1 MVSIGQQGL
10 DSFMAKGIF
19 YFITLC
25 FFVLSCNA
33 QDASHTKAY
42 VDIKE
47 GLKTYLLSHYDDIKI
62 SEVYSKNDNKKAYLE
77 KSLGDALVKEVVDI
91 QSHDIYFKELSAT
104 TEVHLGVAYL
114 RYDTQEKAQKAM
126 AQIEQKG
133 FFENT
138 KILTRY
144 IITNIDAQN
153 VILYTESAANKMVLE
168 YLDIASTTLKKQ

>member
-1 MVSIGQQGL
+1 MT
-10 DSFMAKGIF
+10 KGTF
-19 YFITLC
+19 CFIALC

-33 QDASHTKAY
+33 QDASHAKAA

-62 SEVYSKNDNKKAYLE
+62 SEVYSKNDNKKSYLE
-77 KSLGDALVKEVVDI
+77 KSLGDALVKKVVDI

-104 TEVHLGVAYL
+104 SEVHLGIAYL

-144 IITNIDAQN
+144 VITNIGAKN
-153 VILYTESAANKMVLE
+153 VIIYTESAANKMVLE
-168 YLDIASTTLKKQ
+168 YLDIASTKLEKQ

>member
-1 MVSIGQQGL
+1 
-10 DSFMAKGIF
+10 MAKGAF
-19 YFITLC
+19 CFIALC
-25 FFVLSCNA
+25 FLVLSCNA
-33 QDASHTKAY
+33 QDAPHTQAN

-47 GLKTYLLSHYDDIKI
+47 GLKAYLLSHYDDIKI

-91 QSHDIYFKELSAT
+91 QSHDIYFRELSAT
-104 TEVHLGVAYL
+104 AEVHLGIAYL
-114 RYDTQEKAQKAM
+114 RYDTQEQAQKAM

-168 YLDIASTTLKKQ
+168 YLDIASSKLKKL

>member
-1 MVSIGQQGL
+1 
-10 DSFMAKGIF
+10 MAKGTF
-19 YFITLC
+19 CFITLC

-33 QDASHTKAY
+33 QDASHTKAD

-62 SEVYSKNDNKKAYLE
+62 SEIYSKNNDKKAYLG
-77 KSLGDALVKEVVDI
+77 KSLGDAFVKEVVDI

-114 RYDTQEKAQKAM
+114 RYETPEKAQKAM
-126 AQIEQKG
+126 AQLEPKG

-144 IITNIDAQN
+144 VVTNIDSQN
-153 VILYTESAANKMVLE
+153 VILYTESAANKVVLD
-168 YLDIASTTLKKQ
+168 YLDVASTRIQNQSP

>member
-1 MVSIGQQGL
+1 MKIT
-10 DSFMAKGIF
+10 FF
-19 YFITLC
+19 FIALC
-25 FFVLSCNA
+25 LLVLSCNA
-33 QDASHTKAY
+33 QDAPHIKAD

-47 GLKTYLLSHYDDIKI
+47 GLKVYLLSHYDDIKI
-62 SEVYSKNDNKKAYLE
+62 SEIYSKNNNKKAYLE
-77 KSLGDALVKEVVDI
+77 KSLGDAFIEEVVDI

-104 TEVHLGVAYL
+104 SEVHLGVAYL
-114 RYDTQEKAQKAM
+114 RYETPEKAQKAM

-144 IITNIDAQN
+144 AITNIDAQN

-168 YLDIASTTLKKQ
+168 YLDIASTRLKD